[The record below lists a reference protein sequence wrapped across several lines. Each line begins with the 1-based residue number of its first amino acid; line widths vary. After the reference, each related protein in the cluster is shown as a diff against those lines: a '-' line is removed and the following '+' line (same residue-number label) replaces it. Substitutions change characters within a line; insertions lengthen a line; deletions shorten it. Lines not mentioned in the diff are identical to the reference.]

1 MQEMV
6 DNPFLLNMIRLQM
19 EHKLSEVLEDDEDDI
34 DGPSLDE
41 GATYMV
47 SSLLMCLFNTVAMW
61 FLEKLQRLTTSYLLA
76 HMLTITLFFI

>member
-19 EHKLSEVLEDDEDDI
+19 EHKLSEVLEDDEDGI
-34 DGPSLDE
+34 EEPSLDE

-47 SSLLMCLFNTVAMW
+47 S
-61 FLEKLQRLTTSYLLA
+61 
-76 HMLTITLFFI
+76 FFIICLCNIVAL